1 MELLRNKLSG
11 NHQHPLGITQYY
23 STSGYT
29 RREETE
35 TLKKTRLKKKRGA
48 RVSTGTAAC
57 LHRDDTG
64 EKHRS
69 VRAPSSAEGHSSSE
83 VELHMHKLRLLLDRV
98 TGVTDNTALDS

>member
-1 MELLRNKLSG
+1 MELLGNKLSR
-11 NHQHPLGITQYY
+11 NHQRPLGITQYY

-35 TLKKTRLKKKRGA
+35 TLKKTRG
-48 RVSTGTAAC
+48 SGTAAC

-98 TGVTDNTALDS
+98 TGVTDNTELDS